1 MSEYRQDPH
10 SGGWVLVAPERAN
23 RPGKRSWAHTQA
35 DVDWHDVSCPFCA
48 GQEHLLSE
56 IIEETASS
64 NPPGW
69 LTRVVPNKFP
79 ALAVDAE
86 TSGARD
92 ASGGRLEAGF
102 GRHDVIVETA
112 RHDADFDNFSDVELD
127 AVLRTWRARYV
138 ALAALPRTRHV
149 VLFRNRGERAG
160 ASLSHPHAQIV
171 AMDRLPP
178 RVKRIAAS
186 LRNHHR
192 RYGRCATC
200 REVEDLLQHRE
211 RLVRETQRFVLAV
224 AYAAAGPFE
233 LTVIPRRHA
242 ASFGDVDDQELQELG
257 HLLRWAIARLD
268 ELLDTPPYNLALES
282 IEPEGRN
289 DAALHWRLS
298 ILPRLT
304 NRGGF
309 ELATDLAINPSS
321 PERDAQVLRDG
332 PS

>member
-10 SGGWVLVAPERAN
+10 SGGWVLVAPERGN
-23 RPGKRSWAHTQA
+23 RPGKRDWAHAQP
-35 DVDWHDVSCPFCA
+35 DVGWHDATCPFCA
-48 GQEHLLSE
+48 GQEALLPE
-56 IIEETASS
+56 ILEEMPASD
-64 NPPGW
+64 PPGW

-102 GRHDVIVETA
+102 GRHDVIVESA
-112 RHDADFDNFSDVELD
+112 RHDGDFANFTDVELD
-127 AVLRTWRARYV
+127 AVLRTYRARYV
-138 ALAALPRTRHV
+138 ALAAQPRTRHV
-149 VLFRNRGERAG
+149 VLFRNRGRRAG

-186 LRNHHR
+186 ARNHHR

-200 REVEDLLQHRE
+200 REVEDLLAHRE
-211 RLVRETQRFVLAV
+211 RLVRETPRFVLAV
-224 AYAAAGPFE
+224 PYAPAGPFE
-233 LTVIPRRHA
+233 LVLIPRRHA
-242 ASFGDVDDQELQELG
+242 ASFGDADDLELHELG
-257 HLLRWAIARLD
+257 DLLRWAVARLD
-268 ELLDTPPYNLALES
+268 GLLETPPYNLALES
-282 IEPEGRN
+282 IETEGRGGVS
-289 DAALHWRLS
+289 LHWRFS

-321 PERDAQVLRDG
+321 PERDARILREAAG
-332 PS
+332 